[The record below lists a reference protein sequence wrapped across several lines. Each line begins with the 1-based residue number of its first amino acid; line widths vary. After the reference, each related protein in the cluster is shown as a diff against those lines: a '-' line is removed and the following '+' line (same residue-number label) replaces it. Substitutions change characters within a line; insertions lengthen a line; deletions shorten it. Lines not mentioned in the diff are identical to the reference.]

1 MCLMDLVESIDN
13 CFKSAVACLC
23 FLVIGGPVLIAI
35 GVLFL
40 RHDDGENEFK
50 EALKAFNPESVSH
63 WSGFI
68 NGHNASLRRGSLN
81 VPGYSG
87 VPTRY
92 VTASVVYP
100 PVGAKNLRV
109 EVDIRS
115 VERFSRSVPLA
126 VRSEKTYS
134 CYSSDCDKY
143 SSSKCRCTKENDKF
157 RRKCEANGGKYSP
170 TVTDCSLGHQCSTCT
185 QRVYLN
191 TVYLV
196 AEDIGNGKFR
206 ESSRYA
212 SATHPMGSR
221 SGYSSRRGDTI
232 EVRLYSDKDPL
243 VALEHLTHGRGEFGL
258 GNRTIGIAAIV
269 FGSLLIL
276 LEICACAVMIC
287 FCMKRKE
294 SAGQASGEDNDEM
307 GYSPSNG
314 CPPPAPGGYP
324 GVTYGQP
331 PPTQQP
337 GFVYGQPL
345 QTQQPGYG
353 YGQPPPPQQPGYS
366 YGQPPLPPPQQPG
379 YGEPPPPQQPGYSYG
394 QPPPPQQPGYSYGQP
409 PPQQPGYSYGQ
420 PPPQQPGY
428 GYGQPPPPLTEPI
441 VANPEGAGKTGF

>member
-1 MCLMDLVESIDN
+1 
-13 CFKSAVACLC
+13 
-23 FLVIGGPVLIAI
+23 
-35 GVLFL
+35 
-40 RHDDGENEFK
+40 
-50 EALKAFNPESVSH
+50 
-63 WSGFI
+63 
-68 NGHNASLRRGSLN
+68 
-81 VPGYSG
+81 
-87 VPTRY
+87 
-92 VTASVVYP
+92 
-100 PVGAKNLRV
+100 
-109 EVDIRS
+109 
-115 VERFSRSVPLA
+115 
-126 VRSEKTYS
+126 
-134 CYSSDCDKY
+134 
-143 SSSKCRCTKENDKF
+143 
-157 RRKCEANGGKYSP
+157 
-170 TVTDCSLGHQCSTCT
+170 
-185 QRVYLN
+185 
-191 TVYLV
+191 
-196 AEDIGNGKFR
+196 
-206 ESSRYA
+206 
-212 SATHPMGSR
+212 MGSR

-337 GFVYGQPL
+337 GFVYGSRCKHSNQAMA
-345 QTQQPGYG
+345 TGSRHHRNSRATG
-353 YGQPPPPQQPGYS
+353 SHRHRNSRATGSHRPQQPATATGS
-366 YGQPPLPPPQQPG
+366 RHRQQPATATG
-379 YGEPPPPQQPGYSYG
+379 SHRHRN
-394 QPPPPQQPGYSYGQP
+394 SRLRLRAA
-409 PPQQPGYSYGQ
+409 